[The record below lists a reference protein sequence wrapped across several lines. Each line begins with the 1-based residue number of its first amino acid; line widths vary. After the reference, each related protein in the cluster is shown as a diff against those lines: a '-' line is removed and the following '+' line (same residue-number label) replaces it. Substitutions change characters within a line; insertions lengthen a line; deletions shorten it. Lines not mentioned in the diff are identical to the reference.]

1 MDETTTANTF
11 DDAEL
16 EAAWAEEEDA
26 MVEDGAQQQADQPED
41 AQQQADQP
49 AAPETET
56 PPEQSAEEE
65 RADQPQLFTLKYRGE
80 QLQVTQD
87 EMVALAQ
94 KGRDYD
100 TVRQER
106 DQLLQYRQEAD
117 PALELV
123 RGYAKRNGM
132 TVGDYLDYC
141 RRQELM
147 SQGIN
152 EQTANA
158 QIAVEKQQA
167 ALKRQNA
174 EAEAARKRQ
183 EAEADQARQRQEAQR
198 KDFAAFL
205 GAYPGVKTT
214 EIPKEVWE
222 KVAQGESLVS
232 AYTMHRNRQLE
243 AELAAER
250 QNRKNQQRTTGS
262 LSDPAG
268 GDKKDDIDRWWNEDD

>member
-26 MVEDGAQQQADQPED
+26 MVEDGAHETADQPED

-56 PPEQSAEEE
+56 PPEQPAEEQ

-80 QLQVTQD
+80 AIQVTQD

-123 RGYAKRNGM
+123 RSYAQRNGM

-141 RRQELM
+141 RRQELLA
-147 SQGIN
+147 QGVN

-167 ALKRQNA
+167 ALQRQNA
-174 EAEAARKRQ
+174 EAAAARKRQ
-183 EAEADQARQRQEAQR
+183 EAEAIQARQRQEAQR

-268 GDKKDDIDRWWNEDD
+268 GDKKDDIDRWWNEED

>member
-26 MVEDGAQQQADQPED
+26 MVEDGAHETEDQPED

-49 AAPETET
+49 SAPETET

-123 RGYAKRNGM
+123 RGYAQRNGM

-167 ALKRQNA
+167 ALQRQNA
-174 EAEAARKRQ
+174 EAAAARRQQ

>member
-26 MVEDGAQQQADQPED
+26 MVEDGAHETADQPED

-49 AAPETET
+49 AAPETGT
-56 PPEQSAEEE
+56 PPEQSAEEQK
-65 RADQPQLFTLKYRGE
+65 ADQPQLFTLKYRGE

-87 EMVALAQ
+87 E
-94 KGRDYD
+94 

-123 RGYAKRNGM
+123 RGYAQRNGM

-141 RRQELM
+141 RRRELM

-167 ALKRQNA
+167 ALQRQNA
-174 EAEAARKRQ
+174 EAAAARKRQ

>member
-26 MVEDGAQQQADQPED
+26 MVEDGAHETEDQPED

-56 PPEQSAEEE
+56 PPEQSAEEQ

-167 ALKRQNA
+167 ALQRQNA
-174 EAEAARKRQ
+174 EAAAARRQQ

-222 KVAQGESLVS
+222 KVAQGDSLVS

>member
-26 MVEDGAQQQADQPED
+26 MVEDGAHETADQPED

-49 AAPETET
+49 ADPETET
-56 PPEQSAEEE
+56 PPEQPAEEQ

-80 QLQVTQD
+80 AIQVTQD

-123 RGYAKRNGM
+123 RSYAQRNGM

-141 RRQELM
+141 RRQELLA
-147 SQGIN
+147 QGVN

-167 ALKRQNA
+167 ALQRQNA
-174 EAEAARKRQ
+174 EAEAARRQQ

>member
-1 MDETTTANTF
+1 
-11 DDAEL
+11 
-16 EAAWAEEEDA
+16 
-26 MVEDGAQQQADQPED
+26 
-41 AQQQADQP
+41 
-49 AAPETET
+49 
-56 PPEQSAEEE
+56 
-65 RADQPQLFTLKYRGE
+65 
-80 QLQVTQD
+80 
-87 EMVALAQ
+87 
-94 KGRDYD
+94 
-100 TVRQER
+100 
-106 DQLLQYRQEAD
+106 
-117 PALELV
+117 
-123 RGYAKRNGM
+123 
-132 TVGDYLDYC
+132 
-141 RRQELM
+141 M

-167 ALKRQNA
+167 ALQRQNA
-174 EAEAARKRQ
+174 EAAAARRQQ

-268 GDKKDDIDRWWNEDD
+268 GDRQDDIDRWWNEDD

>member
-1 MDETTTANTF
+1 
-11 DDAEL
+11 
-16 EAAWAEEEDA
+16 
-26 MVEDGAQQQADQPED
+26 MVEDGAHETEDQPED

-123 RGYAKRNGM
+123 RSYAQRNGM

-141 RRQELM
+141 RRRELM

-167 ALKRQNA
+167 ALQRQNA
-174 EAEAARKRQ
+174 EAAAARKRQ

-214 EIPKEVWE
+214 EIPTEVWE

>member
-26 MVEDGAQQQADQPED
+26 MVEDGAHETEDQPED

-123 RGYAKRNGM
+123 RGYAQRNGM

-141 RRQELM
+141 RRRELM

-158 QIAVEKQQA
+158 QIAVEKQ
-167 ALKRQNA
+167 
-174 EAEAARKRQ
+174 Q

-268 GDKKDDIDRWWNEDD
+268 GDRQDDIDRWWNEDD

>member
-1 MDETTTANTF
+1 MTQTQQDGESLRQTSRLCTNRQTRRGRSFLWTKRRLPITF

-16 EAAWAEEEDA
+16 EAAWAEGEDA
-26 MVEDGAQQQADQPED
+26 MVEDGAHETADQPED
-41 AQQQADQP
+41 AKQQADQP

-65 RADQPQLFTLKYRGE
+65 MADQPQLFTLKYRGE

-123 RGYAKRNGM
+123 RSYAQRNGM

-141 RRQELM
+141 RRRELM

-167 ALKRQNA
+167 ALQRQNA
-174 EAEAARKRQ
+174 EAAAARRQQ

-198 KDFAAFL
+198 
-205 GAYPGVKTT
+205 
-214 EIPKEVWE
+214 
-222 KVAQGESLVS
+222 
-232 AYTMHRNRQLE
+232 
-243 AELAAER
+243 
-250 QNRKNQQRTTGS
+250 RTLPPSWALT
-262 LSDPAG
+262 PA
-268 GDKKDDIDRWWNEDD
+268 

>member
-26 MVEDGAQQQADQPED
+26 MVEDGAHETEDQPED

-117 PALELV
+117 QALELV
-123 RGYAKRNGM
+123 RGYAQRNGM

-141 RRQELM
+141 RRRELM

-167 ALKRQNA
+167 ALQRQNA
-174 EAEAARKRQ
+174 EAAAARRQQ

-268 GDKKDDIDRWWNEDD
+268 GDRQDDIDRWWNEDD

>member
-26 MVEDGAQQQADQPED
+26 MVEDGAHETEAQPED

-49 AAPETET
+49 SAPETET

-123 RGYAKRNGM
+123 RGYAQRNGM

-167 ALKRQNA
+167 ALQRQNA
-174 EAEAARKRQ
+174 EAAAARRQQ